1 LVHSWVYVG
10 AKGEG
15 YEVVELRVQRWVG
28 RGGLEKGW
36 CGLGRCEVGEAVGWP
51 EAVSLLEDEVIEGDG
66 QRWPSSADWRADR

>member
-28 RGGLEKGW
+28 RGGLEKRW
-36 CGLGRCEVGEAVGWP
+36 CGLGRCEVGKEEA
-51 EAVSLLEDEVIEGDG
+51 LREGG
-66 QRWPSSADWRADR
+66 GGMA

>member
-1 LVHSWVYVG
+1 MVHSWVYVG

-36 CGLGRCEVGEAVGWP
+36 CGLGRCEVGKKEA
-51 EAVSLLEDEVIEGDG
+51 LREGG
-66 QRWPSSADWRADR
+66 GGMA